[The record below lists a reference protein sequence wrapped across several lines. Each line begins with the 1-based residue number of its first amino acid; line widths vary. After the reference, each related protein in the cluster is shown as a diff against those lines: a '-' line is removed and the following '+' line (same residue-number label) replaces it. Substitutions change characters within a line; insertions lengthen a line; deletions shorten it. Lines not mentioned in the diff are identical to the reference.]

1 MTQTTKK
8 TVASTESEVRGA
20 VAELAD
26 DVRESAKAGQ
36 HAASEALRKFRRS
49 VDEAIPATVR
59 PLRKTVVE
67 TAIDFADQL
76 IAAPYELNR
85 SIVRAA
91 DRAGVNDRDEADEH
105 RGAGNMTEST
115 DHHSRHGSLTSEQLS
130 ADFAALQAGIDQL
143 ASLVAGSL
151 GLDELLAQV
160 ATFAVHAIPG
170 AEGTGVTLLQ
180 TNPEKGRN
188 VVAALGASTPFV
200 AAIDD
205 IQYVTVNEGPS
216 ITAALEQRTVRSG
229 SLGGD
234 RRWPR
239 FGPRVGRLGVHSVLS
254 LPLLLPD
261 QVVGAIN
268 VYAHDKDV
276 FDEHAAELGELF
288 AKPAA
293 VAVHNAQVLAQ
304 AQALSVQL
312 QTALTTRAV
321 IDQAIGVIR
330 ARTGR
335 SAQDTFAQL
344 RTISQAEHRKL
355 VDVAQHVIDEAVGRA
370 RARRN
375 PPRPEPGH
383 Y

>member
-1 MTQTTKK
+1 MTQTAKK

-76 IAAPYELNR
+76 IAAQYELNR

-91 DRAGVNDRDEADEH
+91 DRTGVNDRDEADEH

-130 ADFAALQAGIDQL
+130 ADFAALQAGIDHL

-216 ITAALEQRTVRSG
+216 ITAAVEQRTVRSG

-239 FGPRVGRLGVHSVLS
+239 PV
-254 LPLLLPD
+254 
-261 QVVGAIN
+261 AISST
-268 VYAHDKDV
+268 
-276 FDEHAAELGELF
+276 
-288 AKPAA
+288 AKLIMPKLRP
-293 VAVHNAQVLAQ
+293 VAM
-304 AQALSVQL
+304 
-312 QTALTTRAV
+312 
-321 IDQAIGVIR
+321 
-330 ARTGR
+330 
-335 SAQDTFAQL
+335 
-344 RTISQAEHRKL
+344 E
-355 VDVAQHVIDEAVGRA
+355 
-370 RARRN
+370 
-375 PPRPEPGH
+375 
-383 Y
+383 